1 VADKLPRDI
10 KPEEALKAFEK
21 AGGVRRGGKGSHASV
36 KMPNGQLVTIP
47 CHGTLKVGLLIT
59 AIKKAGLTVQ
69 QFLDLVGR

>member
-1 VADKLPRDI
+1 MADKLPRDV

-47 CHGTLKVGLLIT
+47 CHGAL
-59 AIKKAGLTVQ
+59 KAGLLMTAIRKSGLTVE
-69 QFLDLVGR
+69 QFLDLIGR